1 MALARAWSVALLGID
16 GRLVEIEADIGAGMP
31 GTKLVG
37 LPDTGL
43 REAKDRV
50 RAAVRNSGQ
59 KWPDSAVTLGLSP
72 ANLPKVGSG
81 YDLGIAA
88 AVLAA
93 SGSVPATKLIGTVL
107 LGELALD
114 GRVRPVRG
122 VLPALLAAR
131 GAGYR
136 RAVVSADSLGEG
148 ALVDGIEVLGA
159 GRLLEVVEWL
169 KDERVLVPAEAPT
182 APEVAE
188 VADLADVV
196 GQPEARWA
204 LEVAAAGGHHL
215 LMVGLPGI
223 GKTMLAKR
231 LPGLLPPLSDEESL
245 EVTAVHSVEG
255 SLHSDSPLVRV
266 PPFVAPHHS
275 ISMAALVGGG
285 SGLAMPG
292 AISRAHRGV
301 LFLDEAAE
309 FSGER
314 LEALRTVLEECE
326 VRIARA
332 RGVVRYPA
340 SFQLVLATNPC
351 PCAPPRETDCS
362 CSPMARRR
370 YLGRL
375 SGPLLDRVDLRVRMR
390 PITAMR
396 VHDDTEPESTE
407 QVRTRVMRARQR
419 AAERWAEHGWRTNSQ
434 VPGPMLRKEFA
445 LPCRVTALLDRGLDR
460 GAITAR
466 GADRCLRIAWTLA
479 DLAGSPCPDADHVA
493 AALEFR
499 DRRAA

>member
-1 MALARAWSVALLGID
+1 M
-16 GRLVEIEADIGAGMP
+16 
-31 GTKLVG
+31 
-37 LPDTGL
+37 
-43 REAKDRV
+43 
-50 RAAVRNSGQ
+50 
-59 KWPDSAVTLGLSP
+59 
-72 ANLPKVGSG
+72 
-81 YDLGIAA
+81 
-88 AVLAA
+88 
-93 SGSVPATKLIGTVL
+93 
-107 LGELALD
+107 
-114 GRVRPVRG
+114 
-122 VLPALLAAR
+122 
-131 GAGYR
+131 
-136 RAVVSADSLGEG
+136 
-148 ALVDGIEVLGA
+148 
-159 GRLLEVVEWL
+159 
-169 KDERVLVPAEAPT
+169 
-182 APEVAE
+182 
-188 VADLADVV
+188 
-196 GQPEARWA
+196 
-204 LEVAAAGGHHL
+204 
-215 LMVGLPGI
+215 
-223 GKTMLAKR
+223 
-231 LPGLLPPLSDEESL
+231 PGLLPHLSDEESL

-255 SLHSDSPLVRV
+255 SLHAASPLVRV

-275 ISMAALVGGG
+275 ISVAALVGGG

-362 CSPMARRR
+362 CSPAARRR

-375 SGPLLDRVDLRVRMR
+375 SGPLLDRIDLRVRMR

-396 VHDDTEPESTE
+396 VHDDAKPESTE
-407 QVRTRVMRARQR
+407 QVRSRVLRARQR
-419 AAERWAEHGWRTNSQ
+419 AAERWAEHGWRTNAQ
-434 VPGPMLRKEFA
+434 VPGPMLRKEFK
-445 LPCRVTALLDRGLDR
+445 LPRRVTALLDRGLDR

-466 GADRCLRIAWTLA
+466 GADRCMRIAWTLA
-479 DLAGSPCPDADHVA
+479 DLADSQCPDADHVA